1 MVVASANN
9 VVVVDLDKPKSLPSG
24 IKSMIDEEFHNQE
37 AEDQAGLR
45 FGGGGSIN
53 RTEVTDLHMKAF
65 GQNASLTTCK
75 VEPQVCLED
84 EAGEEE
90 ASEIPENFQT
100 EDDEQSETPE
110 PVSTSNAQVWTLMQL
125 VFVKNTN

>member
-75 VEPQVCLED
+75 VEPQVCLDEE
-84 EAGEEE
+84 EAGEE

-125 VFVKNTN
+125 VFVKKY

>member
-1 MVVASANN
+1 MISIKLLKQVFESAKTFE
-9 VVVVDLDKPKSLPSG
+9 VILTS
-24 IKSMIDEEFHNQE
+24 
-37 AEDQAGLR
+37 AT
-45 FGGGGSIN
+45 GGAKIGSIN

-65 GQNASLTTCK
+65 GQNASLTSCK
-75 VEPQVCLED
+75 VEPQVSLD

-100 EDDEQSETPE
+100 EDDEQSEPPE

-125 VFVKNTN
+125 VFVKKILTDLPGWQINNPSFGRILF